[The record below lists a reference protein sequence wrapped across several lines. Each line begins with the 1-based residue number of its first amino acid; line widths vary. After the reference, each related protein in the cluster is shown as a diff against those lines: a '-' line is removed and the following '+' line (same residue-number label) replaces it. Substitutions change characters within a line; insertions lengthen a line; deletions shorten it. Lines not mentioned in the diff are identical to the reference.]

1 MKKYISVFLVIVIV
15 ALSITSASAAVS
27 TEDEANISAS
37 IAIGDVNGDGSLTI
51 DDVTA
56 IQKYLANLKNNIF
69 YKSKS
74 DYNYDG
80 TITIDD
86 VSMLQKRL
94 AGVIIEYNSAYY
106 NIDAKNK
113 KCSLLNYHGTS
124 SNVTLPATV
133 KGYSVITI
141 NSYAFQNNSSILTV
155 TVPKTVIRIDD
166 YAFYNCK
173 NFTKLIYKNK
183 NMTWGYSF
191 VNCPKFKQMTLG

>member
-15 ALSITSASAAVS
+15 ALSITTASAAVS

-56 IQKYLANLKNNIF
+56 IQKYLANLKNKIF

-80 TITIDD
+80 KITVDD

-94 AGVIIEYNSAYY
+94 AGVIIEYSNAYY
-106 NIDAKNK
+106 NIDNKHK

-124 SNVTLPATV
+124 SSVNIPSTV
-133 KGYSVITI
+133 KGCKVTEIL
-141 NSYAFQNNSSILTV
+141 SYAFQNNSTIVTV
-155 TVPKTVIRIDD
+155 TVPNTVIKIND

-183 NMTWGYSF
+183 NITWGYSF